1 MTWLC
6 TIRYIDVMSDV
17 PSAGALLRAAR
28 VRAGLSQTELAA
40 RAGVTQSV
48 ISVYESGRRQP
59 ALSTLAGLVEAAG
72 SRLDIRV
79 RRSAARLSA
88 LAGPLGRRLRR
99 NRVAVLRAAAAH
111 GVVISGVFGSVAR
124 GEDRADSDVD
134 LLVTLPPGVGLFE
147 LGRLAAELQELLGA
161 RVDLVPAADLKPG
174 VRRNVLAELIAL

>member
-1 MTWLC
+1 
-6 TIRYIDVMSDV
+6 MSDT
-17 PSAGALLRAAR
+17 PSAGSLLRTAR
-28 VRAGLSQTELAA
+28 DRAGLSQAELAA

-48 ISVYESGRRQP
+48 ISVYESGHRQP
-59 ALSTLAGLVEAAG
+59 ALSTLAALVEATG

-79 RRSAARLSA
+79 PRSAARLSG
-88 LAGPLGRRLRR
+88 LTGPVGRRLRR

-111 GVVISGVFGSVAR
+111 GVTISGVFGSVAR

-147 LGRLAAELQELLGA
+147 LGRLGAELEQLLGA

-174 VRRNVLAELIAL
+174 VRRNVFAELVAL

>member
-1 MTWLC
+1 MS
-6 TIRYIDVMSDV
+6 DVMS
-17 PSAGALLRAAR
+17 SAGTLLRTAR
-28 VRAGLSQTELAA
+28 ARAGLSQAELAA

-59 ALSTLAGLVEAAG
+59 ALSTLAALVEAAG
-72 SRLDIRV
+72 SRLDIQV
-79 RRSAARLSA
+79 RRSATRRSGLS
-88 LAGPLGRRLRR
+88 GPLGQKLRR
-99 NRVAVLRAAAAH
+99 NRIAVLRAAAAH
-111 GVVISGVFGSVAR
+111 GVRISGVFGSVAR

-174 VRRNVLAELIAL
+174 VRQHVFAELVPL

>member
-1 MTWLC
+1 
-6 TIRYIDVMSDV
+6 MS
-17 PSAGALLRAAR
+17 SAGTLLRTAR
-28 VRAGLSQTELAA
+28 ARAGLSQAELAA

-59 ALSTLAGLVEAAG
+59 ALSTLAALVEAAG
-72 SRLDIRV
+72 SRLDIQV
-79 RRSAARLSA
+79 RRSATRRSGLS
-88 LAGPLGRRLRR
+88 GPLGQKLRR
-99 NRVAVLRAAAAH
+99 NRIAVLRAAAAH
-111 GVVISGVFGSVAR
+111 GVRISGVFGSVAR

-174 VRRNVLAELIAL
+174 VRQHVFAELVPL